1 MLKTSFFAVFGTAT
15 KVDTFTKRNPICT
28 PNGVTT
34 SILDLLFVLCISDP
48 IPYNICL
55 SEI

>member
-1 MLKTSFFAVFGTAT
+1 MAKSALFGTAT
-15 KVDTFTKRNPICT
+15 KGDTFTKRNPICT

-48 IPYNICL
+48 IPYTVCL